1 MKQRL
6 DEEQREQWVRHDGG
20 VGVIVHMPLTI
31 RYPLAQLVQLVELFE
46 QVTHEIWHLWHCK
59 LAAE

>member
-1 MKQRL
+1 M
-6 DEEQREQWVRHDGG
+6 RHDGG

-46 QVTHEIWHLWHCK
+46 QVTHEIWHFWHCK